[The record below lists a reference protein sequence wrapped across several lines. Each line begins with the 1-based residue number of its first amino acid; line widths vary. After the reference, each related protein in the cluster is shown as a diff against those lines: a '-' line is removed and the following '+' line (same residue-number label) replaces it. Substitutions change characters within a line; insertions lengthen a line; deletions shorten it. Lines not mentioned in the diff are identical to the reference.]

1 MKLEHKS
8 TCSLL
13 LAGVLLSGCAIG
25 YAGGTRSVG
34 IAAGDA
40 RLAACSAEQDACP
53 TIVGGTISEPFS
65 KVMGNLFGAVTNVLG
80 GAFRGI
86 LSGISGG
93 GSDSE

>member
-1 MKLEHKS
+1 MKLEHKPIP
-8 TCSLL
+8 SLL
-13 LAGVLLSGCAIG
+13 LAGSLLTGCAFG
-25 YAGGTRSVG
+25 YAGSTRAYG

-53 TIVGGTISEPFS
+53 TIEGGTISEPFS